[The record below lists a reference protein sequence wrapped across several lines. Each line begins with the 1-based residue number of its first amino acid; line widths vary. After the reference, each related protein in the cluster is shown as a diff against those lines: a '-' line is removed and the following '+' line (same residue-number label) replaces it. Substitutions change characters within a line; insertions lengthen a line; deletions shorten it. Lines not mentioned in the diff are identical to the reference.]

1 MEKRYIRKK
10 SLKSRILKTLFVV
23 LAVSMIFS
31 TVISYVYFEKILRK
45 QVIEEE
51 IAGLEQ
57 VASQLEFMVEDIQNF
72 AAGIIADED
81 LQNVL
86 NIKKTESAAFDKVK
100 KENEMSD
107 RLVFYNSLRTYIA
120 GSFVILENGE
130 KYCSTGP
137 LSAEEYMEEKLK
149 IKELQNYTGNK
160 KEMFSLPYY
169 GVDNWISKPVIC
181 FGSPMYNKFQF
192 GEEQG
197 ILYLEIYLEYFLKQV
212 EAYGE
217 NQNNIC
223 LMGNDNEVLYEGNK
237 EGELSRI
244 IKNQKNEIKEGTSK
258 VEGNYFICN
267 DVGNSGWKLYVM
279 ITPEYLWKR
288 CRFVFI
294 FFSLSFVISISAIL
308 LTTSRLMEQ
317 IIRPV
322 TVLSRRMEKTHYNKL
337 RVQEMVHTGDEIE
350 ILYQCYNDMVEEIQR
365 GIEQQRIYE
374 KRTKDMEFDI
384 MLSQINPHYLY
395 NVLNTVVY
403 LSAAGKNKE
412 VVKITNA
419 LIFSLQDT
427 MRLGEKNIETTVEKE
442 LMLTQCYLDIQKYR
456 YPDVFEAV
464 IECGENL
471 KECLVP
477 KTIIQPLVENGILHG
492 ILPLEEPGIIYIRIY
507 KKEDFLCIEVEDN
520 GEGISKE
527 RLEAFEQGEELIY
540 EKNGRKHI
548 GISNVRDRISYL
560 YGEPY
565 GMWIT
570 RLPER
575 GTKVTL
581 HLPYKI

>member
-10 SLKSRILKTLFVV
+10 SLKSRILRTLFIV
-23 LAVSMIFS
+23 LAFSMIFS
-31 TVISYVYFEKILRK
+31 TVISYVYFEKIVRK
-45 QVIEEE
+45 QVLEEE
-51 IAGLEQ
+51 KAGLEQ
-57 VASQLEFMVEDIQNF
+57 VASQLEFMIEDIQNF

-81 LQNVL
+81 LQRVL

-100 KENEMSD
+100 KESEMSN
-107 RLVFYNSLRTYIA
+107 RLVFYNSLRTYVA
-120 GSFVILENGE
+120 SSFIVLADGK
-130 KYCSTGP
+130 KYCSIGP
-137 LSAEEYMEEKLK
+137 NSAEEYMKEKMK
-149 IKELQNYTGNK
+149 IKELQDYIKNK
-160 KEMFSLPYY
+160 EKIFSSPYY
-169 GVDNWISKPVIC
+169 GVDNWISKQVVC

-197 ILYLEIYLEYFLKQV
+197 MLYLEIYLEYFLKQV

-217 NQNNIC
+217 NQQNIC
-223 LMGNDNEVLYEGNK
+223 LMGNNNEVLYEGNQN
-237 EGELSRI
+237 GEISRI
-244 IKNQKNEIKEGTSK
+244 IKNQKKEIEEGSSK
-258 VEGNYFICN
+258 AGGNYFICN
-267 DVGNSGWKLYVM
+267 EVGDSGWKLYVM
-279 ITPEYLWKR
+279 ITPEYLWQR
-288 CRFVFI
+288 CKFVFI
-294 FFSLSFVISISAIL
+294 FFSLSFVISLAAIL
-308 LTTSRLMEQ
+308 FTTSRLMEQ
-317 IIRPV
+317 IIHPV

-337 RVQEMVHTGDEIE
+337 HVQEMVHTGDEIE

-412 VVKITNA
+412 VVKITNS
-419 LIFSLQDT
+419 LIFSLQET
-427 MRLGEKNIETTVEKE
+427 LRLGEKNIETTVEKE

-456 YPDVFEAV
+456 YPDVFETV
-464 IECGENL
+464 IECGEDL
-471 KECLVP
+471 KQCLVP

-492 ILPLEEPGIIYIRIY
+492 ILPLEEPGIIKVYIY

-520 GEGISKE
+520 GEGISRE
-527 RLEAFEQGEELIY
+527 RLEAFEKGEELIY
-540 EKNGRKHI
+540 EEKGRKHI

-565 GMWIT
+565 GMWMK

>member
-1 MEKRYIRKK
+1 MEKRYIREK

-31 TVISYVYFEKILRK
+31 TVISYVYFEKIMRK

-57 VASQLEFMVEDIQNF
+57 VASQIEFMIEDIQNF

-120 GSFVILENGE
+120 GSFVILADGE

-149 IKELQNYTGNK
+149 IRELQNYTGNRT
-160 KEMFSLPYY
+160 EMFSSPYY
-169 GVDNWISKPVIC
+169 GVDNWISKQVIC

-197 ILYLEIYLEYFLKQV
+197 TLYLEVYLEYFLNQV

-217 NQNNIC
+217 NQENIC
-223 LMGNDNEVLYEGNK
+223 LMGNNNEVLYEGNQ
-237 EGELSRI
+237 EGEISRI
-244 IKNQKNEIKEGTSK
+244 VKNQKNEIEEDTFKA
-258 VEGNYFICN
+258 EGNYFICN
-267 DVGNSGWKLYVM
+267 NVGNSGWKLYVM
-279 ITPEYLWKR
+279 ITPAYLWQR

-294 FFSLSFVISISAIL
+294 FFSLSFVISILAIL
-308 LTTSRLMEQ
+308 FTTSRLMEQ
-317 IIRPV
+317 IIRPL

-337 RVQEMVHTGDEIE
+337 QVQEMVHTGDEIQV
-350 ILYQCYNDMVEEIQR
+350 LYQCYNDMVEEIQR
-365 GIEQQRIYE
+365 GIDNQRLFE

-412 VVKITNA
+412 VVKITNS
-419 LIFSLQDT
+419 LIFSLQET

-464 IECGENL
+464 IKCEENL
-471 KECLVP
+471 KKCLVP

-492 ILPLEEPGIIYIRIY
+492 ILPLEEQGIIKISIY

-520 GEGISKE
+520 GEGISTE
-527 RLEAFEQGEELIY
+527 RLADFEQGEELIY

>member
-23 LAVSMIFS
+23 LTVSMIFS
-31 TVISYVYFEKILRK
+31 TVISYVYFEKIMRK

-51 IAGLEQ
+51 KAGLEQ
-57 VASQLEFMVEDIQNF
+57 VASQLEFMIEDIQNF

-86 NIKKTESAAFDKVK
+86 NIKKTESAAFDKIK

-120 GSFVILENGE
+120 GSFVILSDGE
-130 KYCSTGP
+130 KYCSAGP
-137 LSAEEYMEEKLK
+137 LSADEYMEEKLK
-149 IKELQNYTGNK
+149 IRELQSYTENTT
-160 KEMFSLPYY
+160 EMFSSPYY

-217 NQNNIC
+217 NQKNIC
-223 LMGNDNEVLYEGNK
+223 LMGNDNEVLYEGK
-237 EGELSRI
+237 QEGNISRI
-244 IKNQKNEIKEGTSK
+244 IKSRKNEIEEGTSK

-267 DVGNSGWKLYVM
+267 NVGNSSWKLYVM
-279 ITPEYLWKR
+279 ITPAYLWQR
-288 CRFVFI
+288 CRFVFG
-294 FFSLSFVISISAIL
+294 FFSLSFVISLTAIL

-337 RVQEMVHTGDEIE
+337 HVQEMVHTGDEIE

-412 VVKITNA
+412 VVKITNS
-419 LIFSLQDT
+419 LIYSLQET

-464 IECGENL
+464 VECEENL
-471 KECLVP
+471 KQCLVP
-477 KTIIQPLVENGILHG
+477 KTIIQPIVENGILHG
-492 ILPLEEPGIIYIRIY
+492 ILPLEEPGTIQIRIY
-507 KKEDFLCIEVEDN
+507 KKEDFLCVEVKDN

-527 RLEAFEQGEELIY
+527 RLEAFEKGEELIY
-540 EKNGRKHI
+540 EENGRKHI

-565 GMWIT
+565 GMWIV
-570 RLPER
+570 RLQER

>member
-10 SLKSRILKTLFVV
+10 SLKSRILRTLFIV
-23 LAVSMIFS
+23 LAFSMIFS
-31 TVISYVYFEKILRK
+31 TVISYVYFEKIVRK
-45 QVIEEE
+45 QVLEEE
-51 IAGLEQ
+51 KAGLEQ
-57 VASQLEFMVEDIQNF
+57 VASQLEFMIEDIQNF

-81 LQNVL
+81 LQRVL

-100 KENEMSD
+100 KESEMSN
-107 RLVFYNSLRTYIA
+107 RLVFYNSLRTYVA
-120 GSFVILENGE
+120 SSFIVLADGK
-130 KYCSTGP
+130 KYCSIGP
-137 LSAEEYMEEKLK
+137 NSAEEYMKEKMK
-149 IKELQNYTGNK
+149 IKELQDYIKNK
-160 KEMFSLPYY
+160 EKIFSSPYY
-169 GVDNWISKPVIC
+169 GVDNWISKQVVC

-197 ILYLEIYLEYFLKQV
+197 MLYLEIYLEYFLKQV

-217 NQNNIC
+217 NQQNIC
-223 LMGNDNEVLYEGNK
+223 LMGNNNEVLYEGNQS
-237 EGELSRI
+237 GEISRI
-244 IKNQKNEIKEGTSK
+244 IKNQKKEIEEGSSK
-258 VEGNYFICN
+258 AGGNYFICN
-267 DVGNSGWKLYVM
+267 NVGDSGWKLYVM
-279 ITPEYLWKR
+279 ITPEYLWQR

-294 FFSLSFVISISAIL
+294 FFSLSFVISLAAIL
-308 LTTSRLMEQ
+308 FTTSRLMEQ
-317 IIRPV
+317 IIHPV

-412 VVKITNA
+412 VVKITNS
-419 LIFSLQDT
+419 LIFSLQET
-427 MRLGEKNIETTVEKE
+427 LRLGEKNIETTVEKE

-456 YPDVFEAV
+456 YPDVFETV
-464 IECGENL
+464 IECGEDL
-471 KECLVP
+471 KQCLVP

-492 ILPLEEPGIIYIRIY
+492 ILPLEEPGIIKVYIY

-520 GEGISKE
+520 GEGISRE
-527 RLEAFEQGEELIY
+527 RLEAFEKGEELIY
-540 EKNGRKHI
+540 EEKGRKHI

-565 GMWIT
+565 GMWMK

>member
-1 MEKRYIRKK
+1 MEKRYLRKK
-10 SLKSRILKTLFVV
+10 SLKSRILKNIFFV

-31 TVISYVYFEKILRK
+31 TAISYVYFEKIVRK
-45 QVIEEE
+45 QVLEEE
-51 IAGLEQ
+51 RAGLDQ
-57 VASQLEFMVEDIQNF
+57 VTNQLEFMIEDIQNF
-72 AAGIIADED
+72 AAGVIADED

-100 KENEMSD
+100 KESEMSN
-107 RLVFYNSLRTYIA
+107 RLVFYNSLRTYVA
-120 GSFVILENGE
+120 GSFIVLADGK
-130 KYCSTGP
+130 KYCSIGP
-137 LSAEEYMEEKLK
+137 NSAEEYMKEKMK
-149 IKELQNYTGNK
+149 IKELQDYIKNK
-160 KEMFSLPYY
+160 EKIFSSPYY
-169 GVDNWISKPVIC
+169 GVDNWVSQPVVC
-181 FGSPMYNKFQF
+181 FRSPMYNKFQF

-197 ILYLEIYLEYFLKQV
+197 TLYLEIYLEYFLKQV
-212 EAYGE
+212 DTYGE
-217 NQNNIC
+217 NQKNIC
-223 LMGNDNEVLYEGNK
+223 LMGNNNEVLYEGNQNREISRVIK
-237 EGELSRI
+237 RQKGGIEEGS
-244 IKNQKNEIKEGTSK
+244 SK
-258 VEGNYFICN
+258 AEGNYFICN
-267 DVGNSGWKLYVM
+267 NVGDSGWKLYVM
-279 ITPEYLWKR
+279 ITPEYLWQR
-288 CRFVFI
+288 CKFVFI
-294 FFSLSFVISISAIL
+294 FFSLSFVISLAAIL
-308 LTTSRLMEQ
+308 FTTSRLMEQ
-317 IIRPV
+317 IIHPV

-337 RVQEMVHTGDEIE
+337 HVQEMVHTGDEIE

-365 GIEQQRIYE
+365 GIEQQRVYE

-419 LIFSLQDT
+419 LIFSLQET

-456 YPDVFEAV
+456 YPGVFEA
-464 IECGENL
+464 IIKCEENM
-471 KECLVP
+471 KQCLVP

-492 ILPLEEPGIIYIRIY
+492 ILPMEEPGVIQVCIY
-507 KKEDFLCIEVEDN
+507 KKENFLCVEVEDN

-527 RLEAFEQGEELIY
+527 RLDAFERGEELIY

-565 GMWIT
+565 GMWIK
-570 RLPER
+570 RLPGR
-575 GTKVTL
+575 GTRVIL